1 MENVMNKG
9 ILVAPFAA
17 LLLVACG
24 DGDDGVNGTNGANG
38 SNGFNSLVATRAV
51 AKGDATCAGGGVLLE
66 SGLDGNRN
74 NALDSGEVTGREYL
88 QCLTAPR
95 LRALHASP
103 DAPPVNVRVNG
114 VQALA
119 NVDYGVGSGFVN
131 VTESTRVEVEAII
144 PGGNAVV
151 LDRRLALDFSMD
163 YTVLAVGEVADP
175 IDTLVISTPGG
186 RAIAAG
192 NLRAQV
198 VHAAPNAPA
207 VDVYVTA
214 PTATLA
220 GSTPINVGA
229 LAFGDYTGRSEVP
242 AGDYRIRVTAAGNP
256 GAVVYDSGTVAL
268 AAGADLLIAAIEN
281 TGTGATPIQ
290 LVALNGQ
297 GSAPLL
303 DASTPASVVAVHASP
318 DAPAVDLL
326 ADVVGT
332 PTNEALGLARNV
344 AFPQVCR
351 IPAVPAPGSYSISVT
366 PAGNPG
372 VVALQFP
379 LQVEKG
385 NELTAVVT
393 GYLGSTPALRPIA
406 LAGATRSIVT
416 EARLRVTH
424 ASPGTG
430 NVDLY
435 LLPDGADFSAASAS
449 FGAVPFGAD
458 TGVLSLAP
466 GTYDVYVTPAGNKS
480 VVAIEVQNLALTGG
494 AVLDVLARDANQ
506 NGSEGALPQLI
517 VVDYASVSPCSA

>member
-1 MENVMNKG
+1 MNKG
-9 ILVAPFAA
+9 IFMAPMAA
-17 LLLVACG
+17 LLLVACV
-24 DGDDGVNGTNGANG
+24 DDGEDGLNGTNGTNG
-38 SNGFNSLVATRAV
+38 TNGVNSLVATRAV
-51 AKGDATCAGGGVLLE
+51 AKGDATCAGGGLLLE
-66 SGLDGNRN
+66 SGLDSNRN
-74 NALDSGEVTGREYL
+74 NTLDTAEVTGREYL

-103 DAPPVNVRVNG
+103 DAPPVNIRVNG
-114 VQALA
+114 VQALG
-119 NVDYGVGSGFVN
+119 NVDFGQGSAFLN
-131 VTESTRVEVEAII
+131 AAESTRVEVEAII

-151 LDRRLALDFSMD
+151 LDRRLSLEFSTE

-175 IDTLVISTPGG
+175 IDTLVISNPSG

-214 PTATLA
+214 PGATLA
-220 GSTPINVGA
+220 GSTPVNVGA
-229 LAFGDYTGRSEVP
+229 LTYGEFTGRTEVP

-268 AAGADLLIAAIEN
+268 AAGADLLVAAIEN
-281 TGTGATPIQ
+281 TGPGTTPIQ

-297 GSAPLL
+297 GSAKIF
-303 DASTPASVVAVHASP
+303 DSSTPAAVVAVHASP
-318 DAPAVDLL
+318 DAPNVDLL

-332 PTNEALGLARNV
+332 ANNEALGLARNV
-344 AFPQVCR
+344 AFPQACR
-351 IPAVPAPGSYSISVT
+351 IGAVPAPGSYSISVT

-372 VVALQFP
+372 VTALQFP
-379 LQVEKG
+379 LAPEKG
-385 NELTAVVT
+385 NELTAIVT
-393 GYLGSTPALRPIA
+393 GYLGSTPALRPLA
-406 LAGATRSIVT
+406 LPLSTRSIAT

-435 LLPDGADFSAASAS
+435 LLADGASLAAATAS
-449 FGAVPFGAD
+449 FAAVPFGAD
-458 TGVLSLAP
+458 TGVLSIAP
-466 GTYDVYVTPAGNKS
+466 GTYDVYVTPAGNKA
-480 VVAIEVQNLALTGG
+480 VVAIEVQNLALAGG
-494 AVLDVLARDANQ
+494 AVLDVIARDANQ

-517 VVDYASVSPCSA
+517 VVNHASVPACPS

>member
-1 MENVMNKG
+1 MNKG
-9 ILVAPFAA
+9 MLIAPLAA
-17 LLLVACG
+17 LMLVACG
-24 DGDDGVNGTNGANG
+24 DDGEDGLDGSNGANG
-38 SNGFNSLVATRAV
+38 SNGLNSLVATRAV

-66 SGLDGNRN
+66 SGLDANRN
-74 NALDSGEVTGREYL
+74 NTLDASEVTGREYL

-103 DAPPVNVRVNG
+103 DAPRVNLRVNG

-119 NVDYGVGSGFVN
+119 NVDYGQGSGFVN
-131 VTESTRVEVEAII
+131 VLESTRVEVEAII

-151 LDRRLALDFSMD
+151 LDRRLSLDFSTD

-175 IDTLVISTPGG
+175 IDTLVISNPAA

-220 GSTPINVGA
+220 SSTPINVGA
-229 LAFGDYTGRSEVP
+229 LAFGEYTGSVEVA
-242 AGDYRIRVTAAGNP
+242 AGDYRVRVTAAGNP
-256 GAVVYDSGTVAL
+256 GAVVYDSGTLAL
-268 AAGADLLIAAIEN
+268 PAGADLLIAAIEN
-281 TGTGATPIQ
+281 TGPGAMPVQ

-297 GSAPLL
+297 GSAPIL
-303 DASTPASVVAVHASP
+303 DSSTPASVVAIHASP

-332 PTNEALGLARNV
+332 PTNEALGLVRNV

-351 IPAVPAPGSYSISVT
+351 IAAVPAPGSYSLSVT

-393 GYLGSTPALRPIA
+393 GFLGGAPALRPIA
-406 LAGATRSIVT
+406 LASPTRSIAT

-435 LLPDGADFSAASAS
+435 LLPDGGDFSAASAS
-449 FGAVPFGAD
+449 FAAVPFGAD
-458 TGVLSLAP
+458 TGVLSIAP
-466 GTYDVYVTPAGNKS
+466 GAYDVYVTPAGNKS
-480 VVAIEVQNLALTGG
+480 VVAIEVQNLALGG
-494 AVLDVLARDANQ
+494 GDVLDVLARDANQ

-517 VVDYASVSPCSA
+517 VVDYASVAACPS

>member
-1 MENVMNKG
+1 MNKG
-9 ILVAPFAA
+9 IWIAPLAA

-24 DGDDGVNGTNGANG
+24 HDDDDDGADVAN
-38 SNGFNSLVATRAV
+38 SISTTRSIAV
-51 AKGDATCAGGGVLLE
+51 GDATCAGGGVVVE
-66 SGLDGNRN
+66 IGLDANDN
-74 NALDSGEVTGREYL
+74 NMLEASEVTSTEYL
-88 QCLTAPR
+88 QCRTAPR

-119 NVDYGVGSGFVN
+119 NVDYGQGSGFLN
-131 VTESTRVEVEAII
+131 VAASSRVEVEAII

-151 LDRRLALDFSMD
+151 LDRQLALDYSTD

-175 IDTLVISTPGG
+175 IDTLVVSNPGAV
-186 RAIAAG
+186 AIATG

-214 PTATLA
+214 PTAALA
-220 GSTPINVGA
+220 GSTPLNVGA
-229 LAFGDYTGRSEVP
+229 LAYGEYTGRAEVP
-242 AGDYRIRVTAAGNP
+242 AGNYRIRVTAAGNS
-256 GAVVYDSGTVAL
+256 GAVVYDSGTLAL

-281 TGTGATPIQ
+281 TGPGATPIQ

-297 GSAPLL
+297 GSARIL
-303 DASTPASVVAVHASP
+303 DSATPASVVAVHASP

-326 ADVVGT
+326 ADVIGT
-332 PTNEALGLARNV
+332 PANEALGLARNV

-351 IPAVPAPGSYSISVT
+351 IAAVPAPGSYSIGVT

-379 LQVEKG
+379 LTVEKG
-385 NELTAVVT
+385 NELTAIVT
-393 GYLGSTPALRPIA
+393 GYLGSTPALRPVA
-406 LAGATRSIVT
+406 LTGASRSIVT

-435 LLPDGADFSAASAS
+435 LLADGADFSAASAS
-449 FGAVPFGAD
+449 FSAVPFGAN

-480 VVAIEVQNLALTGG
+480 VVAIEVQNLALAGG

-517 VVDYASVSPCSA
+517 VVDYASVSACPS

>member
-1 MENVMNKG
+1 MNKG
-9 ILVAPFAA
+9 MLIAPLAA
-17 LLLVACG
+17 LLLVACS
-24 DGDDGVNGTNGANG
+24 DDGENG
-38 SNGFNSLVATRAV
+38 SNEVDSVVTTRAV
-51 AKGDATCAGGGVLLE
+51 AKGDATCAGGGALLE
-66 SGLDGNRN
+66 SGLDTNRN
-74 NALDSGEVTGREYL
+74 GALDAAEVTESEYL

-103 DAPPVNVRVNG
+103 DAPPVNLRVNG

-119 NVDYGVGSGFVN
+119 NVDYGQGSGFLN
-131 VTESTRVEVEAII
+131 VADSTRVEVEAII

-151 LDRRLALDFSMD
+151 LDRQLALDFSTD

-175 IDTLVISTPGG
+175 IDTLVLSAPTA

-214 PTATLA
+214 PTAALA
-220 GSTPINVGA
+220 SSTPVNIGA
-229 LAFGDYTGRSEVP
+229 LAFGQYTASAELP

-281 TGTGATPIQ
+281 TGPGVTPVQ
-290 LVALNGQ
+290 LVSLDGL
-297 GSAPLL
+297 GSALIL
-303 DASTPASVVAVHASP
+303 DSSTPASVVAVHASP

-332 PTNEALGLARNV
+332 PTDEALGLARNV
-344 AFPQVCR
+344 SFPQVCR
-351 IPAVPAPGSYSISVT
+351 IAAVPAPGSYSISVT

-406 LAGATRSIVT
+406 LASPTRSIVT

-435 LLPDGADFSAASAS
+435 LLPDGADFAAASAS
-449 FGAVPFGAD
+449 FPAVPFGAD
-458 TGVLSLAP
+458 TGVLSIAP
-466 GTYDVYVTPAGNKS
+466 GAYDVYVTPAGNKS

-494 AVLDVLARDANQ
+494 AVLDVLARDAKQ

-517 VVDYASVSPCSA
+517 VVDYASVSACPS